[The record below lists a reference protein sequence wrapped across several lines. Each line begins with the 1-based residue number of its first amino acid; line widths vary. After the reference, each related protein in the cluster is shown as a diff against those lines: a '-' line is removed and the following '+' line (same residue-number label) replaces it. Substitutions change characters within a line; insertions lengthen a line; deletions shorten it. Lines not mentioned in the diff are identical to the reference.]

1 MAPAITR
8 LASARARGMRSIL
21 SGQELTRMLAL
32 VKSPGD
38 LVAQI
43 LLQRNAARRSRSA
56 RFGGPIGFAARPTGH
71 AGNSGARIANSRRLF
86 LCFFVEPLSDDLVG
100 TAK

>member
-1 MAPAITR
+1 
-8 LASARARGMRSIL
+8 MRSIL

-43 LLQRNAARRSRSA
+43 LLQRNAARISA
-56 RFGGPIGFAARPTGH
+56 RFRGPIGFAARPTGH
-71 AGNSGARIANSRRLF
+71 AGISGVRIANSSRLF
-86 LCFFVEPLSDDLVG
+86 SVSSSNLCPTIL
-100 TAK
+100 